1 MTVPLSDDRRAALV
15 AARTASLARDHLGLE
30 VDAGAFAEFAHH
42 GAAAM
47 VDRHA
52 VIDLGNAPGSG
63 LGAGLVWAVRHG
75 AVSCDLIVDP
85 DAATRRDPGVLARQA
100 QLFAPA
106 PRIWVLAGDQLTEA
120 EPAPHEPPVVPP
132 PDTAE
137 QVLLLRQAGL
147 EVVVEQGEVIGEI
160 RGLEVARVVV
170 HDGGAHLE
178 VGVGRFDRE
187 AFGLLHGDLSPPEAL
202 ARVVDQIRSL
212 RAPGAEPHPVNRL
225 VRERWLRHQI
235 IDAPETV
242 GATRLDAVERPRARG
257 GLRDT
262 AIASALGRRADGEAL
277 VVAASVGVD
286 LDAVPDAADTRAWHA
301 PDAHLML
308 VVPTGDVHPVTRQL
322 VDRLARPAE
331 IVEVDP
337 EWSR

>member
-1 MTVPLSDDRRAALV
+1 MTAPPSDDRRAALV
-15 AARTASLARDHLGLE
+15 AARTASLARGHLGFE
-30 VDAGAFAEFAHH
+30 VEAAAFAEFAHH

-75 AVSCDLIVDP
+75 AVSCDLIVDLG
-85 DAATRRDPGVLARQA
+85 AATRRDPGVLARQA

-120 EPAPHEPPVVPP
+120 EPAPHERPVVPP
-132 PDTAE
+132 PATAE

-160 RGLEVARVVV
+160 RGLEVARVAV
-170 HDGGAHLE
+170 HDGGAHVE

-212 RAPGAEPHPVNRL
+212 RAPGAEPHPANRL

-242 GATRLDAVERPRARG
+242 GATHLDAVERPRARG

-262 AIASALGRRADGEAL
+262 AIAVALGRRADGEAL

-286 LDAVPDAADTRAWHA
+286 LDAVPDAADARGLHA
-301 PDAHLML
+301 PEAHLVL

-322 VDRLARPAE
+322 VDRLDRPAE